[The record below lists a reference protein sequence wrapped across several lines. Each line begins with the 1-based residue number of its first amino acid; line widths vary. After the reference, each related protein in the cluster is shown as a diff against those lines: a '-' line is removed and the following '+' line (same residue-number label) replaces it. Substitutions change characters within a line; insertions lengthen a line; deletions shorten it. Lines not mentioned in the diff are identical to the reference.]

1 MRLFL
6 HLNTLKHFYGGYFTI
21 VDNSNICVISA
32 FSHSSWDFPASSH
45 DAWFSVMSWIFWEL
59 WDSGYYLNP
68 IFYQAPSNTVLQK
81 KKKKKRRI
89 SFLLPGGG
97 GSSGPYLASFDTPE
111 GTSILLLLGGCG
123 ISRSAPDYLFHHPG
137 GETKKAPHYWVGD
150 RSSGPPQIYSGLN
163 LHCQR
168 GASLFPGRDEN
179 QDSLFSLYWWEW
191 GWGSNYLNF
200 SPLLHCPF
208 PGTSARESR
217 LSWGCFLSAP
227 FGILDC
233 QILHHQVQDTWNKK
247 KTQGNHHCVTP
258 QVPRSLTKSLQL
270 IVFV

>member
-6 HLNTLKHFYGGYFTI
+6 HLNTLKLFYGGYFTI
-21 VDNSNICVISA
+21 VDNSNICVISV
-32 FSHSSWDFPASSH
+32 FSHSSWDFSCFFT
-45 DAWFSVMSWIFWEL
+45 WCLIFSYVLDILGTRRFWILFKSCFL
-59 WDSGYYLNP
+59 ATS
-68 IFYQAPSNTVLQK
+68 LQNCSTK

-123 ISRSAPDYLFHHPG
+123 ISCSAPDSLFHRPG

-163 LHCQR
+163 LHCQG

-179 QDSLFSLYWWEW
+179 QDSLFSIYWWEW
-191 GWGSNYLNF
+191 GWGSNYLIF

-208 PGTSARESR
+208 PGTLARESR
-217 LSWGCFLSAP
+217 LSWGCFY
-227 FGILDC
+227 
-233 QILHHQVQDTWNKK
+233 LHHLAFWIAKFSITDSKIHGTKRKLREITTVSLLKF
-247 KTQGNHHCVTP
+247 QGP
-258 QVPRSLTKSLQL
+258 
-270 IVFV
+270 